1 MVKQSRM
8 TKSTKRQAANR
19 ANAAHSTGPRT
30 TEGKARSSQNARKHK
45 FAPAQYSVVRLEP
58 LDQLPNLRADAIATY
73 RPVNSQELFAIE
85 QIALAQQ
92 SLLRCAALE
101 GGLHTYAMNLTL
113 TPGGEPEN
121 LLSNELIRDIEATR
135 SQNRSLCL
143 AVGFQRLTEKPDMW
157 KLFLRQKQQAHRDYR
172 LAIEEFERPK
182 KLRAELPN
190 EPIADEN
197 EPIAPEEILPQPPEI
212 SEEEAARRHAAKT
225 DPTVA
230 ITSPNPPSF
239 KRRE

>member
-8 TKSTKRQAANR
+8 NKSPKQLAATPE
-19 ANAAHSTGPRT
+19 A
-30 TEGKARSSQNARKHK
+30 SQNTRKHQ

-58 LDQLPNLRADAIATY
+58 LDQLGNLRADAVATY
-73 RPVNSQELFAIE
+73 QPVNSQELFAIE

-101 GGLHTYAMNLTL
+101 GGLHTLAMNMTV
-113 TPGGEPEN
+113 TAGGEPEN
-121 LLSNELIRDIEATR
+121 LLSNDLIRDIEATR

-143 AVGFQRLTEKPDMW
+143 AVGFQRLTQKPDMW
-157 KLFLRQKQQAHRDYR
+157 KLFLRQKQQAHRDYS
-172 LAIEEFERPK
+172 LAIEEFERLK
-182 KLRAELPN
+182 NLRPELPN

-197 EPIAPEEILPQPPEI
+197 EPTTPEEILPQPPEI
-212 SEEEAARRHAAKT
+212 SEEEAIRRHAAKT

-239 KRRE
+239 NRRE

>member
-1 MVKQSRM
+1 MKKSPKQ
-8 TKSTKRQAANR
+8 QAA
-19 ANAAHSTGPRT
+19 AP
-30 TEGKARSSQNARKHK
+30 EPLQNTRKHQ

-58 LDQLPNLRADAIATY
+58 LDQLPNLRADLIATY
-73 RPVNSQELFAIE
+73 QPVNSQELFAIE
-85 QIALAQQ
+85 LIALAQQ

-101 GGLHTYAMNLTL
+101 GGLHTLAMNMTV
-113 TPGGEPEN
+113 TAGGEPEH
-121 LLSNELIRDIEATR
+121 LLSDDLIRDIEATR

-143 AVGFQRLTEKPDMW
+143 AVGFQRLTQKPDMW

-172 LAIEEFERPK
+172 LAIEEFERLK
-182 KLRAELPN
+182 SLRAELPN

-197 EPIAPEEILPQPPEI
+197 EPNAPEEILPQPPEI
-212 SEEEAARRHAAKT
+212 TEEEAARRHAAKT